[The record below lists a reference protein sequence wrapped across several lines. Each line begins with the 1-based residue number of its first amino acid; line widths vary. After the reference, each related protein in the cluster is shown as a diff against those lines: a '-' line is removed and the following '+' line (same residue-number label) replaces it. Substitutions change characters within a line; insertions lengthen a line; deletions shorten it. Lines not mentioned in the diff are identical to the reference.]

1 MRMERNIKELVK
13 ESPLNKISLSNERKM
28 EMFRQIKSGAKEKKA
43 SKNRFIFAPLL
54 STIFVAACISI
65 FAYYGGT
72 ELRLIENK
80 NGHSNVEL
88 YEVDIKKPAILGEK
102 YKFPTKLPF
111 TVKGVTTNT
120 RDDYSYGEM
129 LSVRFEGEKG
139 QVLRV
144 LFFESGNEKKHQYSS
159 GEKIESGDIV
169 GYYHSG
175 LLFEDNE
182 LNRSSFH
189 WSENEQTEYDIYY
202 DPGKSDIMLNINEL
216 MQIAKSFQ

>member
-1 MRMERNIKELVK
+1 METNIKELVK
-13 ESPLNKISLSNERKM
+13 ESHLNKISLSNERKM
-28 EMFRQIKSGAKEKKA
+28 EIINQIKSGTNAKKTNR
-43 SKNRFIFAPLL
+43 NRFIFAPLL

-65 FAYYGGT
+65 FAYYGVT
-72 ELRLIENK
+72 ELRIIENK
-80 NGHSNVEL
+80 NGHSNLEL
-88 YEVDIKKPAILGEK
+88 YEVDIKKPAFLGEK

-111 TVKGVTTNT
+111 IVEGVTTNI

-129 LSVRFEGEKG
+129 LSVRFEGDQD

-144 LFFESGNEKKHQYSS
+144 LFFKSGIEKKHQDSS

-182 LNRSSFH
+182 LNRISFH

-202 DPGKSDIMLNINEL
+202 DPGKSDIMLNKNEL
-216 MQIAKSFQ
+216 MQIAKSFR